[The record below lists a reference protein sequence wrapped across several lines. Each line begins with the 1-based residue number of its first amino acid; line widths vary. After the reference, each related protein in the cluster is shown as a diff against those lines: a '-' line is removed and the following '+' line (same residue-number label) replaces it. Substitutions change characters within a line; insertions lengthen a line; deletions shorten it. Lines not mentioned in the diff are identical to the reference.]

1 MIRVNHGLESFLILH
16 FHVVFNVPEY
26 DLHDAV
32 GVVDLFRGEVR
43 EDAVD

>member
-1 MIRVNHGLESFLILH
+1 MIGVNHSLVLFVVLY
-16 FHVVFNVPEY
+16 FHVVFNVLEY

-32 GVVDLFRGEVR
+32 GVIDLFRGEIR